1 MIKTNCKLCT
11 GLQEDYR
18 HYIIDMIYSG
28 DWIVERV
35 DCENELSYLTGK
47 VTGKR
52 VTISLKMIGKK

>member
-1 MIKTNCKLCT
+1 MYWIKRR
-11 GLQEDYR
+11 LQTSYC
-18 HYIIDMIYSG
+18 YSD
-28 DWIVERV
+28 DWIVESV

>member
-1 MIKTNCKLCT
+1 MIETNCKLCT

-35 DCENELSYLTGK
+35 ECENELSCLTGK
-47 VTGKR
+47 VPE
-52 VTISLKMIGKK
+52 